1 MSVADIA
8 NPRISPSPDK
18 WLKRAG
24 TTWFYLAALGQLAFI
39 YFIAVYYGTRT
50 FNGDWEGWNDKPIIH
65 GHIENDLAGN
75 LMFISHVAMA
85 AVITFGGL
93 VQLIPTLRQRAPS
106 FHRWNGRIF
115 VLVAVFMSLG
125 GLWLGWVRGTR
136 LSLIAG
142 IAVSLNGILI
152 LICVA
157 GALRFAR
164 MKKFELHRRWAMRT
178 FMVVNGVWFLRVGM
192 MAWIMAN
199 QGPRGMNSTMSGPA
213 DIMITFGS
221 YLVPLA
227 VLELYLAAQRS
238 KNAHTKWVATAAVST
253 GTLVTALGV
262 FGTVAFMWGPYL

>member
-1 MSVADIA
+1 MSVTEFVQ
-8 NPRISPSPDK
+8 PGFSPSPEK

-24 TTWFYLAALGQLAFI
+24 TAWFCVAAFGQLAFI
-39 YFIAVYYGTRT
+39 YFICAYYGTRT

-85 AVITFGGL
+85 AIITLGSL
-93 VQLIPTLRQRAPS
+93 VQLIPALRARAPS
-106 FHRWNGRIF
+106 FHRWNGRFF
-115 VLVAVFMSLG
+115 VLVAIFMSLG
-125 GLWLGWVRGTR
+125 GLWLGWIRGTR

-142 IAVSLNGILI
+142 ISVSLNAVLI
-152 LICVA
+152 LVFVV

-192 MAWIMAN
+192 MAWIIAN
-199 QGPRGMNSTMSGPA
+199 QGPRGMNNTMSGPA
-213 DIMITFGS
+213 DIMLNFGS
-221 YLVPLA
+221 YLIPLA

-238 KNAHTKWVATAAVST
+238 RDARTKWIATAAVST
-253 GTLVTALGV
+253 ATLVTILGI